1 MTFKKI
7 NKSRYP
13 SKIILANYKAQSI
26 FEYLILTTVV
36 ATVALLFSQ
45 TKYFER
51 MKISCENAF
60 GRAVTEIIK

>member
-1 MTFKKI
+1 MTFKKT
-7 NKSRYP
+7 NKSRDP
-13 SKIILANYKAQSI
+13 SKIILAHYKAQSI

-45 TKYFER
+45 TEYFVR
-51 MKISCENAF
+51 IKQTCEDAF